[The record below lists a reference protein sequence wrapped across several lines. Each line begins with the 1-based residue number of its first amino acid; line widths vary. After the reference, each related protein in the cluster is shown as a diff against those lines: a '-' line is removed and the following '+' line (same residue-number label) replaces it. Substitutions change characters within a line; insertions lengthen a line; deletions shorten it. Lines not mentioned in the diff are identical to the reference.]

1 MVMLTESGARRHVN
15 GWGVVMVEPTAGARA
30 TLSRPVRQEGVHLTM
45 LRLEIE
51 YFGPQVAAASRSA
64 IGTGRT
70 VCILVVLVGCVTGL
84 AEVAG
89 GCSRLAFSYLLY

>member
-15 GWGVVMVEPTAGARA
+15 RWGVVMVETSAGARA
-30 TLSRPVRQEGVHLTM
+30 SLSRPVRQEGVHLAM

-51 YFGPQVAAASRSA
+51 YFGPQVAASRSA
-64 IGTGRT
+64 IRT
-70 VCILVVLVGCVTGL
+70 ISAMGIVVMLAGSMARL

-89 GCSRLAFSYLLY
+89 SCTRLAFSYLLY